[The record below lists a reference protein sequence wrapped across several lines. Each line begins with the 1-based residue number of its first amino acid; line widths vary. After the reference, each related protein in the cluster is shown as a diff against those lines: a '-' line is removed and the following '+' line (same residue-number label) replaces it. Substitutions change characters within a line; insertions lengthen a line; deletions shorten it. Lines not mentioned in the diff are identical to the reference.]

1 MANLSQIVEQL
12 KTEEERLK
20 RELKTV
26 SGVLAV
32 FGGRLEKRTF
42 GRKLSAAGRKRIA
55 AAQRARWAK
64 IRARKQNV
72 VAMPKRR
79 TMSASGRKKIAA
91 AQRARWAKVRAQSKA
106 A

>member
-1 MANLSQIVEQL
+1 MGDLSQIVEQL

-32 FGGRLEKRTF
+32 FGGRQEKRPLA
-42 GRKLSAAGRKRIA
+42 RKLSASGRKRIA

-64 IRARKQNV
+64 IRAGKQNI
-72 VAMPKRR
+72 VAVPKRR
-79 TMSASGRKKIAA
+79 TMSAGARKKIAA
-91 AQRARWAKVRAQSKA
+91 AQRARWAKFRAQSKA